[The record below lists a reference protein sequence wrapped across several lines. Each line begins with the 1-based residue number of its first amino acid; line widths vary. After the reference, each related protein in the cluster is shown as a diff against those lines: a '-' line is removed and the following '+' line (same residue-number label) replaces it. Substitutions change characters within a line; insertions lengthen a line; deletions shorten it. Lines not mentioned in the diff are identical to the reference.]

1 MPYHHFLGIGGRF
14 FFQGVLFMDN
24 GGKYTRSAISWNR
37 RARPLIIALSIL
49 LNKRFLTWD

>member
-1 MPYHHFLGIGGRF
+1 MPYHFLGIGGR

-24 GGKYTRSAISWNR
+24 GGKYTRLAFSQNR
-37 RARPLIIALSIL
+37 RTRPLTIALSIL